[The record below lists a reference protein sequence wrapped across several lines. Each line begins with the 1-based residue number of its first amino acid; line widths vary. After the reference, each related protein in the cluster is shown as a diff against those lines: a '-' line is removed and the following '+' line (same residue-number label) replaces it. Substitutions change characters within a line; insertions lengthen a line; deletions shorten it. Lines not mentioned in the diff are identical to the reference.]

1 MRIASPEFIFPS
13 FYGIDVSN
21 SAELISAHMNVEELR
36 DHLGADSLGYLSIP
50 GLVASVGLDLPG
62 KYGGLC
68 MDSFAG
74 HYPAGLGSYEQEY
87 LETQTEIQKNF
98 SA

>member
-1 MRIASPEFIFPS
+1 
-13 FYGIDVSN
+13 
-21 SAELISAHMNVEELR
+21 
-36 DHLGADSLGYLSIP
+36 
-50 GLVASVGLDLPG
+50 
-62 KYGGLC
+62 